1 MSAITDDDYV
11 PQMPTRE
18 TKEVYVDY
26 IVHGRKK
33 PSPYIDYVET
43 ITVEEACEVED
54 SSYNL
59 MPRKT
64 FKVEANCRVRGR
76 RKAIDHGS
84 T

>member
-26 IVHGRKK
+26 IFRGRLN
-33 PSPYIDYVET
+33 PLPYIDDDET
-43 ITVEEACEVED
+43 ISVEEGFEDED
-54 SSYNL
+54 SAYNR

-64 FKVEANCRVRGR
+64 FKVEANCRVHGR